1 MKRAFLLI
9 AAVLLLIAAS
19 ALYAEEKA
27 QSPQIAEWKTYLKS
41 LDAANPASIKK
52 AAAEYNARFGEKSSQ
67 PERDAAFMAF
77 RSFYYDVIDRYES
90 SFSKNEKI
98 QAVLWDEKKGKSE
111 REKLRK
117 TLSESGMTLMM
128 SEGTYY
134 IGEDTGF
141 LAANFASQLSPGLRE
156 FLTMRSREMK
166 KGFTEDAGLLITWNE
181 LADRIAAWDRYL
193 KKYGDSSAAGQAEY
207 YDNLYLAVFLT
218 GIDNSRVFSME
229 KGALDPAVQK
239 AYEYYLKTYSD
250 TKSAAIIEEYYS
262 ILKKNG
268 LKESQQS
275 KSLLKKY
282 KLIPM
287 TGIQPPVR

>member
-1 MKRAFLLI
+1 MKRSFILTV
-9 AAVLLLIAAS
+9 AVLLLIASS

-27 QSPQIAEWKTYLKS
+27 QSPQIAEWETYLKS
-41 LDAANPASIKK
+41 LDAGSPASIKT
-52 AAAEYNARFGEKSSQ
+52 AIGEYRTRFGEKSAQ
-67 PERDAAFMAF
+67 TERDAAFMAF
-77 RSFYYDVIDRYES
+77 RSFYYDVLDRYES
-90 SFSKNEKI
+90 NFSKDEKI

-111 REKLRK
+111 REKLK
-117 TLSESGMTLMM
+117 KSLSEAGMTLLS

-134 IGEDTGF
+134 IGEDNGF
-141 LAANFASQLSPGLRE
+141 LVNQFAAQLSPGLRE

-193 KKYGDSSAAGQAEY
+193 KKYGDSPAAGQAGY
-207 YDNLYLAVFLT
+207 YGNLYLAVFLT

-239 AYEYYLKTYSD
+239 AYDYYLKTYGD
-250 TKSAAIIEEYYS
+250 TKSAAIIAEYYT

-275 KSLLKKY
+275 KALLKKY